1 MQIEPLQSNQG
12 GQNHCLHGES
22 EQVRMLDKILKDVE
36 IAYMQRSTAEMPVPL
51 ADLELLEI
59 Q

>member
-1 MQIEPLQSNQG
+1 
-12 GQNHCLHGES
+12 
-22 EQVRMLDKILKDVE
+22 MLDKILKDVE

-59 Q
+59 QWKLKPQTL